1 VVDRAN
7 DEVHPDRTDD
17 LVNPADR
24 ARGDATSAS
33 LLAFLKTVGALKRV
47 PRQGWVDRGIDKPE
61 SVADHTYRNAMM
73 AWALGQSAG
82 LDTSR
87 LVKLMLLHDL
97 AEVEV
102 GDATPY
108 GHLLGQGADSTQ
120 VAARWR
126 ELVTPDDLAR
136 VRADKHQRESEAM
149 AALAASLPAGLRQEM
164 LDLWA
169 DYAQRRSPEAR
180 FAAQVDKIEALLEAI
195 ELRAAG
201 QPADVENFLVSA
213 REVAEHPVLVSLLAE
228 IEATA
233 K

>member
-1 VVDRAN
+1 VVDPASDGAR
-7 DEVHPDRTDD
+7 DRTDD
-17 LVNPADR
+17 LVSPADG
-24 ARGDATSAS
+24 ARGDAPTEP
-33 LLAFLKTVGALKRV
+33 LLAFLKSVGALKRV
-47 PRQGWVDRGIDKPE
+47 ARQGWVDRGVDKPE

-73 AWALGQSAG
+73 AWALGQPAG
-82 LDTSR
+82 LDTNR

-108 GHLLGQGADSTQ
+108 GHLLGEGADSTQ

-136 VRADKHQRESEAM
+136 VRADKHQRETEAM

-169 DYAQRRSPEAR
+169 EYTQRRSPEAR

-201 QPADVENFLVSA
+201 QPADVENFLISA
-213 REVAEHPVLVSLLAE
+213 REVVEHPMLVSLLAE
-228 IEATA
+228 IESTA
-233 K
+233 Q